1 MRVPQDCALSAYDK
15 LPRHTIRFTKPSLTR
30 QDQAEA
36 ADINVIYAKTQRGEI
51 VQASIRRPE
60 FGDFS
65 NVVTYDEALTQI
77 LDAEQAFFDL
87 PAAVR
92 REYNDDPKEY
102 YDSIMSELEEEAQ
115 KEFDKKKQAAEEEK
129 RKLELEAAKKLVAAN
144 SDKVDND
151 SEVK

>member
-15 LPRHTIRFTKPSLTR
+15 TSRHTIKFSKPSLTR

-51 VQASIRRPE
+51 VQAATRRPE

-65 NVVTYDEALTQI
+65 NVVTYDQALTQI

-87 PAAVR
+87 PAHVR
-92 REYNDDPKEY
+92 REYDDDPKVY
-102 YDSIMSELEEEAQ
+102 YEEVMAELEGKAKEEF
-115 KEFDKKKQAAEEEK
+115 EKKKAAAEKEK
-129 RKLELEAAKKLVAAN
+129 FDAELAAARELAAKHPEKETK
-144 SDKVDND
+144 SKD
-151 SEVK
+151 E